1 MTKPEPPDLRGLV
14 HAWIADHRDEGT
26 ALLQRMVRMASTQGN
41 EQEVQLL
48 VAERLRGLGMD
59 VEMWEP
65 DGEELAG
72 HPYFCSPRSRF
83 AGSPNVAGVWK
94 GAGGG
99 RSLLLNGHVDVVPE
113 GERGQWRHD
122 PYSGQVAGGKL
133 YGRGATDMKGG
144 NAAIMLALGAIQGLG
159 LKLKGDVIVQSVV
172 EEESGGAGTL
182 AAIVKGYRADGA
194 LIPEPTNMRIFPKQQ
209 GSMWFRVT
217 VKGRSAH
224 GGTRYEGVSAIE
236 KSVKVI
242 EHIRELERVRNDR
255 ITDPLYANNPIP
267 IPINLGVIQGGNWP
281 SSVPDSVKLEG
292 RMGVAPE
299 ELLEEAKAEMR
310 TWMERLPQADPW
322 FAEHPPELEWFGAQW
337 VPGSVDP
344 AHPLMEVL
352 IRQYR
357 EVQREEPAI
366 EASPW
371 GTDGGLLTLLGETP
385 CIIFGPGI
393 TQAAH
398 YPNEHIVLD
407 DLFAAAE
414 IIALTLIHWCGF
426 DRMEVIGDGDGE
438 GNGNGN
444 GDGNGNP
451 READEIH

>member
-1 MTKPEPPDLRGLV
+1 MTKPEQPELRGLV
-14 HAWIADHRDEGT
+14 HAWIAQHREEGT
-26 ALLQRMVRMASTQGN
+26 ALLQRMVRMPSTQGN
-41 EQEVQLL
+41 EKEVQLL
-48 VAERLRGLGMD
+48 VAEQLRALGMD
-59 VEMWEP
+59 VDMWEP
-65 DGEELAG
+65 DGEELAE

-83 AGSPNVAGVWK
+83 TGSPNVVGVLK
-94 GAGGG
+94 GTGGG

-113 GERGQWRHD
+113 GDRNQWLHD
-122 PYSGQVAGGKL
+122 PYSGEVVDGKL

-144 NAAIMLALGAIQGLG
+144 NTALFLALAAVQGLG
-159 LKLKGDVIVQSVV
+159 LKLNGDVIVQSVV

-182 AAIVKGYRADGA
+182 AAIVRGYRADAA
-194 LIPEPTNMRIFPKQQ
+194 LIPEPTNLRIFPKQQ

-236 KSVKVI
+236 KSMKVI
-242 EHIRELERVRNDR
+242 EHIRELEQVRNAR
-255 ITDPLYANNPIP
+255 ITDPLYASNPIP
-267 IPINLGVIQGGNWP
+267 IPINMGVIQGGNWP

-299 ELLEEAKAEMR
+299 EKQEDAKAEMR
-310 TWMERLPQADPW
+310 IWMDRLQELDPW
-322 FAEHPPELEWFGAQW
+322 FAQHPPGLEWFGAQW

-344 AHPLMEVL
+344 DHPLMQVL
-352 IRQYR
+352 IQQYR
-357 EVQREEPAI
+357 EVKQEEPAI

-393 TQAAH
+393 TQVAH
-398 YPNEHIVLD
+398 YPNEHIVLED
-407 DLFAAAE
+407 MFAAAE

-426 DRMEVIGDGDGE
+426 DRMEGIGDGDG
-438 GNGNGN
+438 
-444 GDGNGNP
+444 DGAQ
-451 READEIH
+451 RENDEIH